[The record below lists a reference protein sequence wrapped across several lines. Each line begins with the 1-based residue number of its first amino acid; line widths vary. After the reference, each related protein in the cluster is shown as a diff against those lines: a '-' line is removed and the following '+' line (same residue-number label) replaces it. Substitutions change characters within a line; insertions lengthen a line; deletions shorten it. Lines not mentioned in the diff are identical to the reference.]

1 MKKFT
6 AVFLAC
12 LLLISTLSVVC
23 YAVSES
29 DFYGADDKPF
39 FSEKYLGTVESGY
52 PLYYYEVPSPP
63 WMCEFSHQYGGY
75 IITNYNGN
83 AEKDNGFY
91 LKNEGE
97 RIYLS
102 EAFEK
107 GWTDIEEV
115 VSLTKENAPE
125 LYNYRIF
132 SVKDAEKLVKERY
145 NDNIKLEYVGIIYAG
160 YYLFYE
166 NDLEKALV
174 EWVLDF
180 QFGDYAFRA
189 FGGHTG
195 NVEPEALGLYVMND
209 GKILN
214 IKEAYEQIPK
224 SAFGD
229 NYDLVN
235 IIKSKKLNYSFTVS
249 RKSDIKET
257 TEPIETTV
265 STAPAEI
272 PTTEPGEQCTAMIP
286 WIEHETYT
294 IPPTTATVAE
304 PGVTEPEES
313 VPKASPETPKS
324 VYLKLKQKKNKYY
337 ELDIFKKL
345 KDGIYLTHQYAGMP
359 SGCYRGY
366 CVDKYI
372 YYICDDEFAAHIY
385 DYKHNKEYKLIN
397 AYNKGVISKKNLAK
411 ISAIL
416 TKADVNGASLN
427 KNEEEIKAGET
438 TPLYQFFAEY
448 GKKKVKI
455 SNRKVVKFVTDEKGF
470 VFAGLKKGKATV
482 TIIQKR
488 GKPVSQKII
497 VKSNPKLRNKKGKKI
512 KVLSVKYGSIAKV
525 YIKGKVKGVNNKY
538 KNTSYAAFVSG
549 KSAKVL
555 KIRGLKRGKTT
566 LKIFVNGY
574 KLKLKVKVK

>member
-6 AVFLAC
+6 AVLLAC
-12 LLLISTLSVVC
+12 LLLISTLSAVC

-52 PLYYYEVPSPP
+52 PLYYFETPSPP
-63 WMCEFSHQYGGY
+63 WMCEFSHQYGDY

-91 LKNEGE
+91 LKNEDE

-145 NDNIKLEYVGIIYAG
+145 NDNINLEYVGIIYAG

-174 EWVLDF
+174 EWELDF
-180 QFGDYAFRA
+180 QFGDYAFHA

-214 IKEAYEQIPK
+214 IKEAYEQIPA
-224 SAFGD
+224 SEFCD
-229 NYDLVN
+229 DLYDLVN
-235 IIKSKKLNYSFTVS
+235 IIKSKELNYSFTVS

-265 STAPAEI
+265 TATPAEI
-272 PTTEPGEQCTAMIP
+272 PTTEPGGTTSPASSTAQ
-286 WIEHETYT
+286 
-294 IPPTTATVAE
+294 TATEASETAFTEPAE
-304 PGVTEPEES
+304 PVKEH
-313 VPKASPETPKS
+313 TPS
-324 VYLKLKQKKNKYY
+324 YLYRALKLKAGKTAVLNVSGASLTTSNKKVALVKNGKVTA
-337 ELDIFKKL
+337 LKKGTADITAVV
-345 KDGIYLTHQYAGMP
+345 GNI
-359 SGCYRGY
+359 
-366 CVDKYI
+366 KYI
-372 YYICDDEFAAHIY
+372 YKTEVV
-385 DYKHNKEYKLIN
+385 NN
-397 AYNKGVISKKNLAK
+397 PSISKKS
-411 ISAIL
+411 IS
-416 TKADVNGASLN
+416 V
-427 KNEEEIKAGET
+427 
-438 TPLYQFFAEY
+438 
-448 GKKKVKI
+448 
-455 SNRKVVKFVTDEKGF
+455 
-470 VFAGLKKGKATV
+470 KKGKT
-482 TIIQKR
+482 K
-488 GKPVSQKII
+488 
-497 VKSNPKLRNKKGKKI
+497 
-512 KVLSVKYGSIAKV
+512 SVKLIGKAKP
-525 YIKGKVKGVNNKY
+525 VNNKY
-538 KNTSYAAFVSG
+538 TNTKTAKIIS
-549 KSAKVL
+549 KRSADKI